1 MFLYYLV
8 LSLFPGLNQM
18 RCKCHA
24 KDVSAPHLGFAKCD
38 GSPVGALTLGPFEP
52 LERLESKILVILHF
66 QAYLVQNC
74 RESAELH
81 TKSKGVPSSLV
92 GIDWNGLEWHVPRA
106 FHFCHFCHFC
116 HFIHLMVLCTFGTL
130 SGKPWTETQL

>member
-1 MFLYYLV
+1 
-8 LSLFPGLNQM
+8 M

-81 TKSKGVPSSLV
+81 TKSKGVPSSLLESI
-92 GIDWNGLEWHVPRA
+92 GMGWNGM
-106 FHFCHFCHFC
+106 FHEPSTSATSATSSTSWSCAP
-116 HFIHLMVLCTFGTL
+116 
-130 SGKPWTETQL
+130 SGH